1 MKREELTV
9 KKIDYYAVQHPWRMP
24 KWLGATLGAIF
35 GFILIVSGVAI
46 VKLTRSPVAVAAVG
60 ALPATSTS
68 TPVAATAPASPAAQP
83 TAVAPVAAPEP
94 VAQADTAP
102 SAKHHGKHHAASSK
116 HVAKT
121 AVASSKHIKGG
132 GVVLANAKHDNRK
145 LKEKDALDKLL
156 GL

>member
-1 MKREELTV
+1 V

-46 VKLTRSPVAVAAVG
+46 VKLTRSPIVPVAAVAALPSTS
-60 ALPATSTS
+60 APAAAPATS
-68 TPVAATAPASPAAQP
+68 PAAKP
-83 TAVAPVAAPEP
+83 AAVAPAAAPAE
-94 VAQADTAP
+94 VAEADTAP
-102 SAKHHGKHHAASSK
+102 APTGKHHGKHHAASSR
-116 HVAKT
+116 HAASH
-121 AVASSKHIKGG
+121 AVASSKHLKAS

>member
-1 MKREELTV
+1 V

-24 KWLGATLGAIF
+24 KWLGATIGGIF

-46 VKLTRSPVAVAAVG
+46 VKLTRSPVVPVAAVAAIG
-60 ALPATSTS
+60 SAPSLSAP
-68 TPVAATAPASPAAQP
+68 AATAPVGTAPVAKPAA
-83 TAVAPVAAPEP
+83 AVAPAAAPAQP
-94 VAQADTAP
+94 VAEADAAT
-102 SAKHHGKHHAASSK
+102 GKHHKHHSSSHHAAKAVAANK
-116 HVAKT
+116 HVK
-121 AVASSKHIKGG
+121 SSGS

>member
-1 MKREELTV
+1 V

-24 KWLGATLGAIF
+24 KWLGATIGGIF

-46 VKLTRSPVAVAAVG
+46 VKLTRSPVVPVAAVAAIGSAPSLSAPAAAAPVG
-60 ALPATSTS
+60 TA
-68 TPVAATAPASPAAQP
+68 PVAQPA
-83 TAVAPVAAPEP
+83 AVAPAAAPAQP
-94 VAQADTAP
+94 VAEADAAT
-102 SAKHHGKHHAASSK
+102 GKHHKHHASSHHAAKAVAAK
-116 HVAKT
+116 HVK
-121 AVASSKHIKGG
+121 SSGS